1 MSSRKRSSRRR
12 LSTRARSQTKKLVR
26 NGVVMKVVIP
36 VAVAGAGVA
45 AYLLWKKSRARAAAE
60 SATPMIN
67 ADGSANAAYLTAQ
80 QAGPAVSPVDALIRD
95 AGSTAKDVANA
106 AYFAAQDAM
115 KRAKTAMHGIGSYY
129 DVSAAGAPYQ
139 GMFGLGSSAVST
151 VEPHDLARRAK
162 NFAPVR
168 EVTRQFASPK
178 VRTGGMFARDLFTG
192 TMG

>member
-12 LSTRARSQTKKLVR
+12 RPARARSQTLVR
-26 NGVVMKVVIP
+26 NGMVMKIVVP
-36 VAVAGAGVA
+36 VAIAGAGVA
-45 AYLLWKKSRARAAAE
+45 AYLIWKKSRARAAA
-60 SATPMIN
+60 ATYTPAPALD
-67 ADGSANAAYLTAQ
+67 ADGQSAATLSPST
-80 QAGPAVSPVDALIRD
+80 GPAISPVDALIRD
-95 AGSTAKDVANA
+95 AGSLTKNAANA
-106 AYFAAQDAM
+106 AYWSTQDAI
-115 KRAKTAMHGIGSYY
+115 KRAKAAVSGIGSYY

-139 GMFGLGSSAVST
+139 GMFGLGSDAVST

-168 EVTRQFASPK
+168 GVTRQFASPK

>member
-12 LSTRARSQTKKLVR
+12 KPARARSQVKKLVR
-26 NGVVMKVVIP
+26 NGAVMKIVIP
-36 VAVAGAGVA
+36 VAIAGAGVA
-45 AYLLWKKSRARAAAE
+45 AYLYWKKSRENAAP
-60 SATPMIN
+60 SIDSDGTP
-67 ADGSANAAYLTAQ
+67 NAAYLAAQ
-80 QAGPAVSPVDALIRD
+80 RAGEQAPASALSPVDALIQN
-95 AGSTAKDVANA
+95 AGSTAKDAANA
-106 AYFAAQDAM
+106 AYFTAQDAM
-115 KRAKTAMHGIGSYY
+115 KRAKAAMSGIGSYY

-139 GMFGLGSSAVST
+139 GMFGLGSTAMST

>member
-12 LSTRARSQTKKLVR
+12 KPTRARSQTLVR
-26 NGVVMKVVIP
+26 NGMVMKIVVP
-36 VAVAGAGVA
+36 VAIAGAGVA
-45 AYLLWKKSRARAAAE
+45 AYLIWKKNRAATAAE
-60 SATPMIN
+60 VNSPEYIASRQAATADSA
-67 ADGSANAAYLTAQ
+67 A
-80 QAGPAVSPVDALIRD
+80 QAGPALSPVDALIRD

-106 AYFAAQDAM
+106 AYWSAQDAI
-115 KRAKTAMHGIGSYY
+115 KRAKASMSGIGSYY

-139 GMFGLGSSAVST
+139 GMFGLGSTAVST